1 MLSSSSESIRRVRG
15 KKSSMSK
22 SKVSR
27 YWYWP
32 YWDGQVG
39 FASASTKKSATARLD
54 KVMDIDEDPKPVEI
68 SKSTYQ
74 RASMMVGRG
83 GTSTSGAFVLSTED
97 EKYESGKDK
106 KVLDSLESLIKKE
119 TAKK

>member
-1 MLSSSSESIRRVRG
+1 
-15 KKSSMSK
+15 MSK
-22 SKVSR
+22 SKVSK

-39 FASASTKKSATARLD
+39 FTSASTKRSAAARLD
-54 KVMDIDEDPKPVEI
+54 KVMDIDERPKPVEI
-68 SKSTYQ
+68 SQSTYQ

-97 EKYESGKDK
+97 EKYESGEDK
-106 KVLDSLESLIKKE
+106 ILLDSLHSYIKKE
-119 TAKK
+119 TVKE